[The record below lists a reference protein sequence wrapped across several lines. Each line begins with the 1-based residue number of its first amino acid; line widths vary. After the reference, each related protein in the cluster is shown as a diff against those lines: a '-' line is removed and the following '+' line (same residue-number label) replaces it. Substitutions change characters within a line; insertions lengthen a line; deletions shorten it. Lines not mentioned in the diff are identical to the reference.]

1 MKKSL
6 LDFRASAIYRD
17 AKDRSIAQSIMLI
30 SADRYALKNFAEYLT
45 LTLMCDGEDKP
56 CFECAECQKI
66 LHRNHVDVQYYPKT
80 NKVINSGEIAD
91 LLDNCFQAP
100 YSADRKIFI
109 LNNANSIDAGMQ
121 NKLLKTLE
129 EPPKDTYFILL
140 VTEDSSVLPTIK
152 SRCRKWCL
160 PEIGAEEIDTELNK
174 LNIAPALKQTILM
187 HCGGN
192 CSQAVDFANS
202 ESFASTVDFVRD
214 LMTNFRKSS
223 QMIDYASKM
232 YKFNDNFEEFLA
244 IFERNCHDA
253 ISLLGG
259 QVVSNP
265 LARDIVRSFSVDAI
279 TNMVF
284 ECSKF
289 VEKRQRNCNF
299 NTIVDSF
306 LFMILEVKHKWP
318 I

>member
-6 LDFRASAIYRD
+6 LDFRASAVYRD

-30 SADRYALKNFAEYLT
+30 SADKYALKNFAEYLT
-45 LTLMCDGEDKP
+45 LTLMCEAEDKP

-66 LHRNHVDVQYYPKT
+66 LHRNNVDVQYYPKT
-80 NKVINSGEIAD
+80 NKVINSSEIAD

-109 LNNANSIDAGMQ
+109 LNNANNIDAGMQ

-129 EPPKDTYFILL
+129 EPPRDTYFILL

-160 PEIGAEEIDTELNK
+160 PEICAEEIEAELGK
-174 LNIAPALKQTILM
+174 LNISPASKDAILM

-192 CSQAVDFANS
+192 CSQAIDFANS
-202 ESFASTVDFVRD
+202 DGFADTINFVRD
-214 LMTNFRKSS
+214 LFTNFRKSS
-223 QMIDYASKM
+223 QMLDFASKM

-244 IFERNCHDA
+244 IFEKNCHDA
-253 ISLLGG
+253 IRLLGG
-259 QVVSNP
+259 QAVVNP
-265 LARDIVRSFSVDAI
+265 LAHEIVRSFSIDAL
-279 TNMVF
+279 TNLVF
-284 ECSKF
+284 GCGKF
-289 VEKRQRNCNF
+289 VQKRQRNCNF

-306 LFMILEVKHKWP
+306 LFMILEVRHKWP